1 MSAGTAIDPSA
12 GSPVGRRRGIRTF
25 VADTSVRG
33 KFLWVI
39 GLLALVCVGSGALAI
54 SSMAS
59 MMTDTDH
66 LVAIATD
73 VASNVSE
80 IDTHQAL
87 SQALV
92 AQAAAS
98 STADGR
104 AAWLTKLADN
114 DAAMQ
119 AEIAAFGASEGASLT
134 SWEPFLADWA
144 A

>member
-1 MSAGTAIDPSA
+1 MNSGPVIDQSA
-12 GSPVGRRRGIRTF
+12 GSPAGRRWGLRTF

-39 GLLALVCVGSGALAI
+39 GLLALVSVGSGALAV
-54 SSMAS
+54 SSMAA

-73 VASNVSE
+73 VAGNVSE

-92 AQAAAS
+92 AQAATS

-104 AAWLTKLADN
+104 AA
-114 DAAMQ
+114 
-119 AEIAAFGASEGASLT
+119 
-134 SWEPFLADWA
+134 
-144 A
+144 